1 MAETSCPAFTADS
14 EIRMGMNEQGCHMTT
29 DTMQQL
35 AGIAMPT
42 NDGTAMDQA
51 RKVASLGQT
60 VWLEMSLLDYG
71 GDDPMKK
78 ALTRANLRSHIAE
91 AAGRLAKL
99 YAVANEY
106 DPILD
111 EEDEPEPRP
120 AAMVPP
126 VEAGTAASN

>member
-1 MAETSCPAFTADS
+1 M
-14 EIRMGMNEQGCHMTT
+14 QT
-29 DTMQQL
+29 DAMQQL
-35 AGIAMPT
+35 AGIAMPV

-51 RKVASLGQT
+51 RKIASLGQT

-71 GDDPMKK
+71 SDDPMKK
-78 ALTRANLRSHIAE
+78 AMTRANLRNHIAE

-99 YAVANEY
+99 HAVANEY

-111 EEDEPEPRP
+111 EEDEQRP

-126 VEAGTAASN
+126 VHAVTVASN